1 MKILY
6 RLLLLTSCCAS
17 FTISAQTVHEKVKQ
31 FVQLNKNSLTDE
43 YINFVAIP
51 NVSGD
56 SENIPLNTAFIQK
69 MMEQRGI
76 KSELL
81 HGTTEGVNPAV
92 YGEIKVPGATRTIAF
107 YAHYDGQPVNPKQ
120 WTNGLE
126 PFKPVFI
133 TRAVEHGGTII
144 DYKQGQPLND
154 DWRLTGRGS
163 ADDKAGVMTILNA
176 YDALKR
182 LGIAPANNIK
192 FFFEGE
198 EEIGSPHLDEI
209 FRNNKEKLQANVWI
223 IVDGPRDVSGKKTIV
238 FGARGYVNIDLTV
251 YGAKRPL
258 HSGNYG
264 NWAPNPAMRLAQL
277 LAGMQDDKGKVLI
290 PGFYDD
296 MIPLTPEE
304 RNAIAAIPDA
314 GEALKQEL
322 GVATPDG
329 DGKPLLEL
337 LSLPSLSIDGIQ
349 SANTGKL
356 ATNVIPATAEASLNL
371 RLVPGNDV
379 QRQVQKVKDYIQS
392 KGYHILDHD
401 PTDEERAQFGFL
413 IKVTTISGGYI
424 AQRTPMNLAIAQSV
438 IKAVQSTVD
447 YPVLLK
453 PMMGGSLPLFLF
465 EKYLG
470 TKPVVI
476 PVVNYD
482 NNQHAENENVQ
493 MRFLWEG
500 IETMAAIMMIKSQN

>member
-1 MKILY
+1 MI
-6 RLLLLTSCCAS
+6 
-17 FTISAQTVHEKVKQ
+17 
-31 FVQLNKNSLTDE
+31 DE
-43 YINFVAIP
+43 YTGFVAIP

-56 SENIPLNTAFIQK
+56 SENISVNTSFIQK

-81 HGTTEGVNPAV
+81 HGTTTGVNPAV
-92 YGEIKVPGATRTIAF
+92 YGEVKAAGAKRTIAF

-120 WTNGLE
+120 WTNGLQ

-133 TRAVEHGGTII
+133 TNAVEHGGTIV

-154 DWRLTGRGS
+154 DWRLTGRAS

-182 LGIAPANNIK
+182 SGVALTNNIK

-209 FRNNKEKLQANVWI
+209 FQNNKEKLQADVWI

-238 FGARGYVNIDLTV
+238 FGARGYVNMALTV
-251 YGAKRPL
+251 YGARRPL

-277 LAGMQDDKGKVLI
+277 LAGMQDDKGHVLI
-290 PGFYDD
+290 KGFYDD
-296 MIPLTPEE
+296 VVPLTTEE
-304 RNAIAAIPDA
+304 KNAIAAIPDV
-314 GEALKQEL
+314 GEVLKKEL
-322 GVATPDG
+322 GVAAPDG
-329 DGKPLLEL
+329 GGKPFLEL
-337 LSLPSLSIDGIQ
+337 LTLPSLNVQGLQ

-356 ATNVIPATAEASLNL
+356 AAAIIPASAEAALDL

-379 QRQVQKVKDYIQS
+379 QRQAQKVKDYIQT
-392 KGYHILDHD
+392 KGCHLLDHE
-401 PTDEERAQFGFL
+401 PTDEERAQYGYL
-413 IKVTTISGGYI
+413 IKVTTLSGYN
-424 AQRTPMNLAIAQSV
+424 AQRTPMNLPIAQSV

-453 PMMGGSLPLFLF
+453 PMMGGSLPLYLF
-465 EKYLG
+465 EKDLN
-470 TKPVVI
+470 TKPVVM

-493 MRFLWEG
+493 LKFLWEG
-500 IETMAAIMMIKSQN
+500 IETMAAIMVME

>member
-1 MKILY
+1 MI
-6 RLLLLTSCCAS
+6 
-17 FTISAQTVHEKVKQ
+17 
-31 FVQLNKNSLTDE
+31 DE
-43 YINFVAIP
+43 YTGFVAIP
-51 NVSGD
+51 DVSND

-81 HGTTEGVNPAV
+81 HGTTASVNPAV
-92 YGEIKVPGATRTIAF
+92 FGEIKVAGAKRTIAF
-107 YAHYDGQPVNPKQ
+107 YAHYDGQPVNAKQ
-120 WTNGLE
+120 WTNGLQ

-133 TRAVEHGGTII
+133 TNSVENGGTIV
-144 DYKQGQPLND
+144 DYKGQALKD
-154 DWRLTGRGS
+154 DWRLTGRAS

-176 YDALKR
+176 YDALKKSGVT
-182 LGIAPANNIK
+182 LVNNIK

-209 FRNNKEKLQANVWI
+209 FQNNKEELQADIWI

-238 FGARGYVNIDLTV
+238 FGARGYVNMDLTV

-264 NWAPNPAMRLAQL
+264 NWAPNPAMRLVQL
-277 LAGMQDDKGKVLI
+277 LAGMQDNKGNVLM

-296 MIPLTPEE
+296 LIPLTTEE
-304 RNAIAAIPDA
+304 KNAIAAIPDV
-314 GEALKQEL
+314 GETLKKEL
-322 GVATPDG
+322 GVAAPDG
-329 DGKPLLEL
+329 EGKSFLEL
-337 LSLPSLSIDGIQ
+337 LSLPSLNIDGIQ

-371 RLVPGNDV
+371 RLVPGNDG
-379 QRQVQKVKDYIQS
+379 QRQMQKVKNYIQS
-392 KGYHILDHD
+392 RGYHILDHD
-401 PTDEERAQFGFL
+401 PTDEERAQHGYL
-413 IKVTTISGGYI
+413 IKITTRTGYN
-424 AQRTPMNLAIAQSV
+424 AQRTPMNLPIARTV

-453 PMMGGSLPLFLF
+453 PSMGGSLPLFLF
-465 EKYLG
+465 EKYLD
-470 TKPVVI
+470 TKPVSV

-493 MRFLWEG
+493 LKFLWEG
-500 IETMAAIMMIKSQN
+500 IGTMAAIMVME